1 MEYATSL
8 LNTDPDRIR
17 KAVMRRFSPLDG
29 IGKDL
34 TDCKTYDE
42 ALTVSGLGFEPQSEQ
57 LIARK
62 GKDEFPVPGYK
73 AIYNGVDHKAL
84 LSVVKEDYTV
94 VDNREAFA
102 IAEDLVT
109 QDGFRYEVSNI
120 VKDGARCRLVL
131 AGPEVEI
138 AGEAYTPYAVLNNSF
153 DLSRSISIQFMFM
166 RIVCLN
172 GLMRKA
178 PGVSSSIFLTH
189 FGEKEA
195 KLNRLRDFRISF
207 DKTLEYLRKEASVL
221 QATPLTKD
229 EFRQEIVPLVVDHVF
244 QRPANAPLTDRQ
256 LARTQSFVESV
267 LSAYD
272 ATDTA
277 NFNGT
282 AYKVLLTMTDLDS
295 HISPFVKRNNPDVY
309 INRVLQA
316 ETIMSMANLVANHII
331 KTRKLHI

>member
-1 MEYATSL
+1 MEQNNL
-8 LNTDPDRIR
+8 LNTDSDRIR

-34 TDCKTYDE
+34 TDCKSYEE
-42 ALTVSGLGFEPQSEQ
+42 ALTKSGLGFEPQAEQ
-57 LIARK
+57 LIARN
-62 GKDEFPVPGYK
+62 GKVEYPVPGYK
-73 AIYNGVDHKAL
+73 ALYNGVDHKAL
-84 LSVVKEDYTV
+84 LSVVKQEYTV

-102 IAEDLVT
+102 VAEDLVKE
-109 QDGFRYEVSNI
+109 DGFRYEVSNI

-131 AGPEVEI
+131 AGPQVQI
-138 AGEAYTPYAVLNNSF
+138 AGEDYTPYAVFNNSF
-153 DLSRSISIQFMFM
+153 DLSRSISIQFMFL
-166 RIVCLN
+166 RLVCLN

-178 PGVSSSIFLTH
+178 PGVNSSIFLTH

-195 KLNRLRDFRISF
+195 KLKRLQDFRVSF
-207 DKTLEYLRKEASVL
+207 DKTLNYLRKEAEVL
-221 QATPLTKD
+221 KTVPLSKD
-229 EFRQEIVPLVVDHVF
+229 EFRQEIIPLVVSHVF
-244 QRPANAPLTDRQ
+244 QRPKDAPLTDRQ
-256 LARTQSFVESV
+256 TVRTQSFIESV

-272 ATDTA
+272 SVDTA

-295 HISPFVKRNNPDVY
+295 HVGPFVKRNNPDVY
-309 INRVLQA
+309 INRVLQT